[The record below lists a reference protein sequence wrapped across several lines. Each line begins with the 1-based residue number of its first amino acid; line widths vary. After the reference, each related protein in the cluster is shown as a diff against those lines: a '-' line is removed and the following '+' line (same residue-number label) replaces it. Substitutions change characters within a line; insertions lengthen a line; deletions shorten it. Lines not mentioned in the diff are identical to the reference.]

1 MSPFVPNIYAQE
13 AWYPMFI
20 LTFLTNTLVLWA
32 SIVIDTLKRGYSP
45 STGAQFF
52 AGLGA
57 LMMVHPAG
65 LAVWGSLNM
74 TFLSSGLPT
83 GVLVVCS
90 ICAVL
95 LPVFFWTTLLSPFCE
110 LIRKG

>member
-1 MSPFVPNIYAQE
+1 MSPFVPNVYAQE

-20 LTFLTNTLVLWA
+20 LTFLTNALVLWA
-32 SIVIDTLKRGYSP
+32 GIMTDALRRGYSP

-65 LAVWGSLNM
+65 LAVWGSFNM

-90 ICAVL
+90 TYAVL
-95 LPVFFWTTLLSPFCE
+95 LPVFFWTTLFAPFHE
-110 LIRKG
+110 FLRKG